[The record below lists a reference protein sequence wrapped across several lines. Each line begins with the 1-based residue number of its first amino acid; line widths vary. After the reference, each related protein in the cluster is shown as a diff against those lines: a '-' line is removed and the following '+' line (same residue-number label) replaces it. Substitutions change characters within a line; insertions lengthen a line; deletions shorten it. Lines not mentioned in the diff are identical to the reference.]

1 MLSLTIQLMKRSA
14 RMLIPA
20 GIAILIGT
28 LFISSTFLFGNTLDY
43 SMRRQITAGFGDANY
58 VVNAG
63 AADDIYSSRTVDDFK
78 LDKLKSIDGVDGV
91 RVYAA
96 ASVQVSNDS
105 GRHSTTY
112 MIPTASGAAVMPMT
126 LTQGRWPNANGEIA
140 IPDDMAKRLGVS
152 VGDTVNVDNSAM
164 FGSSEQAATLDE
176 TIVGLTRD
184 DNGAFSSYGGASAM
198 MDGDFAT
205 MDGYE
210 DQGFGAVPAYAVYL
224 RIHAP
229 QGSTDTAVLDQ
240 IRSLLPHKLT
250 VLSVHEYADKQ
261 MESMSRDG
269 TGIITTFLLA
279 FGTLAMFVA
288 ALVIGNTFQVLVAQ
302 RRRTLALLRTIGAQK
317 GQLYRSV
324 IVEAAIL
331 GFLASALGV
340 GAAFGLM
347 GVMQAAGANLNG
359 LVFAM
364 IPSPEAFLVPIAF
377 GMAVTMIAAVGSARS
392 ATRVTPL
399 EALRPMELVNAKRS
413 GVLRIVC
420 SILLTVCGLAS
431 VGVALWQNHVTATGG
446 HPLIDNSAAP
456 LLMAMGGIALTF
468 LGLLL
473 SAARWMPWMLSGIGS
488 IVSHAGP
495 SATVAAANIRKN
507 PRRVAATGAALL
519 IGVTL
524 VSCIGTGAA
533 SAKATMADAL
543 DSRYSVDLV
552 VTGTGLDDTVAGKIA
567 KVDGVQAAEPV
578 RVAMAQ
584 WNDGTSVN
592 NGKGHDVTVQ
602 VAGLSESQRRTVLN
616 SSAGMHAIEPNG
628 IEMMSKMGDTDNPI
642 RDGSDVTVRFGTFG
656 PDGDFATAGEKTL
669 TAHKSGFVIS
679 SDYAGTALVDP
690 TVLDTIMGDKTDT
703 QIWVKSDGTVSAADL
718 FSSVKDAVSTLDGVN
733 VTGSIAER
741 VQWEQTV
748 DMLMMVLV
756 ALLAVAVLIALVGVA
771 NTLSLS
777 VIERTRESATLRA
790 IGMTRGQLRLSLAIE
805 ALLISL
811 SSGVV
816 GIILG
821 TLFGWVGSTM
831 VFTGYGT
838 VQYPIEWGTAVVV
851 LIVAAVAALAA
862 SVAPARRAVR
872 TPPVVALAEA

>member
-1 MLSLTIQLMKRSA
+1 MLSVTIQLMKRSA

-28 LFISSTFLFGNTLDY
+28 LFICSTFLFGNTLDY
-43 SMRRQITAGFGDANY
+43 SMRRQMTASFGDANY

-63 AADDIYSSRTVDDFK
+63 DADDIYSSRTVDDFK
-78 LDKLKSIDGVDGV
+78 LDKLTAIDGIDGA

-96 ASVQVSNDS
+96 ASLQVSNDS
-105 GRHSTTY
+105 GKHSTTAT
-112 MIPTASGAAVMPMT
+112 IPTASNAAVMPMS
-126 LTQGRWPNANGEIA
+126 LTQGRWPNTNGEIA
-140 IPDDMAKRLGVS
+140 IPEDMAKRLDVT
-152 VGDTVNVDNSAM
+152 VGDTVRVDNSAM
-164 FGSSEQAATLDE
+164 FGSSELASTLNE
-176 TIVGLTRD
+176 KVVGLTRD
-184 DNGAFSSYGGASAM
+184 DNGAFSGYGGASAM
-198 MDGDFAT
+198 GHDDFAV
-205 MDGYE
+205 MDGYK

-224 RIHAP
+224 RVNAP
-229 QGSTDTAVLDQ
+229 QGSDDKAVLDQ
-240 IRSLLPHKLT
+240 VRRLLPHKLT
-250 VLSVHEYADKQ
+250 VLSVNEYADKQ
-261 MESMSRDG
+261 MESMSHDG
-269 TGIITTFLLA
+269 TSIITTFLLA

-324 IVEAAIL
+324 IAEAAIL

-340 GAAFGLM
+340 TAAFGLM
-347 GVMQAAGANLNG
+347 GVVHATGANLNG
-359 LVFAM
+359 LVFAV
-364 IPSPEAFLVPIAF
+364 IPSPEAFWAPIAF
-377 GMAVTMIAAVGSARS
+377 GMIVTMIAAIGSARS

-399 EALRPMELVNAKRS
+399 EALRPMELVDAKRS
-413 GVLRIVC
+413 GVLRIVG
-420 SILLTVCGLAS
+420 SLLLTACGLAFI
-431 VGVALWQNHVTATGG
+431 GVALWQNHVAVTGG
-446 HPLIDNSAAP
+446 HPIIDNSSAP

-473 SAARWMPWMLSGIGS
+473 AAVRWLPWMLSGLGS
-488 IVSHAGP
+488 IVAHAGP

-552 VTGTGLDDTVAGKIA
+552 VSGTGLDADTAGKIA
-567 KVDGVQAAEPV
+567 KVDGVKAAEPV
-578 RVAMAQ
+578 RTAMAQ
-584 WNDGTSVN
+584 WNDGTN
-592 NGKGHDVTVQ
+592 GNGGKGHDVTVQ
-602 VAGLSESQRRTVLN
+602 VAALSESQRNAVLN
-616 SSAGMHAIEPNG
+616 ASSGMHAIDRNG
-628 IEMMSKMGDTDNPI
+628 IEMMSKMGDSDNPI
-642 RDGSDVTVRFGTFG
+642 KDGSAVTVRFGTFG
-656 PDGDFATAGEKTL
+656 SDGDFTTVGERTL
-669 TAHKSGFVIS
+669 TAHKSSFGVS
-679 SDYAGTALVDP
+679 SDYVGTALVDP
-690 TVLDTIMGDKTDT
+690 TVLDAAMGGNTDT
-703 QIWVKSDGTVSAADL
+703 QIWVKSDGTTSAADL
-718 FSSVKDAVSTLDGVN
+718 FAAVKDAVSTQTGVT

-741 VQWEQTV
+741 VQWEQMV
-748 DMLMMVLV
+748 DMLMMILV
-756 ALLAVAVLIALVGVA
+756 ALLAVAVLIALIGVA

-790 IGMTRGQLRLSLAIE
+790 IGMTRGQLRRSLAVE

-811 SSGVV
+811 GSGVV

-821 TLFGWVGSTM
+821 MLFGWLGSTM
-831 VFTGYGT
+831 VFAEYGT
-838 VQYPIEWGTAVVV
+838 VQYPIEWGTALAV
-851 LIVAAVAALAA
+851 LGVAAVAALVA